1 MKPTPIC
8 AIIRN
13 IRPLA
18 PFHKAAHLRA
28 LIACEPKRGYRR
40 RELEALLKEIVTAQ
54 LKRERRA
61 A

>member
-1 MKPTPIC
+1 MKPRPIC
-8 AIIRN
+8 QIIRN
-13 IRPLA
+13 IRPLSA
-18 PFHKAAHLRA
+18 FHKAAHLRG
-28 LIACEPKRGYRR
+28 LIASEPKRPFRR